1 MLKSKDVKILEEMKN
16 HIKTLSLEERIP
28 AVAIYRVTEKYFQA
42 LAVEEAEEDK
52 MNEEYAKAEEAITK
66 QNGEIINGVRACTEE
81 ELANLKTFLK
91 EGENIDVS
99 SANVAKPIEQYW
111 FTVLKNANL
120 YMGDADHEALKT
132 LTAIVTKEEVKSDTE
147 KNVFA
152 TFKFGPNDFFTNT
165 ELSVQVGW
173 G

>member
-16 HIKTLSLEERIP
+16 HIKTLPLDERIP

-52 MNEEYAKAEEAITK
+52 MNEEYSKAEEAITK
-66 QNGEIINGVRACTEE
+66 QNAEIINGTRACTEE

-99 SANVAKPIEQYW
+99 TANVAKPIDQYW
-111 FTVLKNANL
+111 FTVLKNADL
-120 YMGDADHEALKT
+120 YMGDADHEALKS
-132 LTAIVTKEEVKSDTE
+132 LTAITTKEDIKSETE

-152 TFKFGPNDFFTNT
+152 YFKFAPNDYFTNT
-165 ELSVQVGW
+165 DLSIHVPI
-173 G
+173 